1 MAIFLGSEW
10 PYSIKHYC
18 ICSIWIKENKENFA
32 SSFDYYHHDF
42 FTLRSFAFCMFVF
55 RSYPDKHWS
64 LDIQIFISKFF
75 WMITK
80 QNKKRPGFLSGWKQ
94 QNKTRKKK
102 KTFFVLILYT
112 DIESLIITW
121 LLWFIITFPFS
132 ILFIYKWWWFWIISE
147 SEYNAAMN
155 IIRNR
160 LIKSGNF
167 VSVSVS
173 VSVCH
178 HFNRVWSSTVLALLF
193 VTFFTFSFVINVR

>member
-1 MAIFLGSEW
+1 MILG
-10 PYSIKHYC
+10 YS
-18 ICSIWIKENKENFA
+18 
-32 SSFDYYHHDF
+32 DF
-42 FTLRSFAFCMFVF
+42 HFE
-55 RSYPDKHWS
+55 
-64 LDIQIFISKFF
+64 IF

-167 VSVSVS
+167 VSVSV
-173 VSVCH
+173 CH